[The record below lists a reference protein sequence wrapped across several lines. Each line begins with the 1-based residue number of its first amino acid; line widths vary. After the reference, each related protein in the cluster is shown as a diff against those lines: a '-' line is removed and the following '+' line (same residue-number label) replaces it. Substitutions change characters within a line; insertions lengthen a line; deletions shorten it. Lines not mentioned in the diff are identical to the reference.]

1 MAKTNA
7 ERQREY
13 RERKKAQ
20 SGSTY
25 LEKERKRQ
33 KKYYVK
39 AKDLSK
45 KELEKK
51 TRRYKNASE
60 KAPPIS

>member
-13 RERKKAQ
+13 RERKKREV
-20 SGSTY
+20 GSKF

-33 KKYYVK
+33 QKYYVK
-39 AKDLSK
+39 TADLAKKDL
-45 KELEKK
+45 KE
-51 TRRYKNASE
+51 RREAVKMRVR
-60 KAPPIS
+60 KH